1 MDFDLV
7 EKQALGL
14 PAKDRARLVKDLLES
29 LDELTPAEVKSLW
42 LDEAEKRAG
51 QIDRGEVDLASAEE
65 VAREA
70 RALLK

>member
-42 LDEAEKRAG
+42 LDEAELRAG